1 MRKKIVA
8 GNWKMNVDLSESI
21 DLIES
26 IKKIY
31 DHNPDVE
38 VCIAPSFPFL
48 KQSSELCQGEKI
60 KVLAQ
65 NVNDNLK
72 GAFTGEVSIDM
83 LKSINVDGVIIGH
96 SERREYYKEDDDLL
110 FRKLNI
116 SLENDFKVYFCIG
129 ESLEDRD
136 KNNHFEKV
144 KNQLEKTVF
153 KINNLYPEN
162 LVIAYEPIWAIGTGL
177 TASPEQAQEIH
188 KYIRNLLS
196 ERYGKNIADNTSIIY
211 GGSVKPNSAR
221 EIFEKEDV
229 DGGLIGGASLS
240 PQDFIDI
247 VRSI

>member
-8 GNWKMNVDLSESI
+8 GNWKMNVDLTGSI

-31 DHNPDVE
+31 NHNPDVE

-48 KQSSELCQGEKI
+48 KKSSELCQGEKI

-96 SERREYYKEDDDLL
+96 SERREYYNEDDGLL
-110 FRKLNI
+110 LRKI
-116 SLENDFKVYFCIG
+116 QVSLENNFNVFFCIG
-129 ESLEDRD
+129 ESLEDRE
-136 KNNHFEKV
+136 KNNHFKKV

-153 KINNLYPEN
+153 KIDNIKSEN
-162 LVIAYEPIWAIGTGL
+162 LVLAYEPIWAIGTGL

-188 KYIRNLLS
+188 KYIRNLLF
-196 ERYGKNIADNTSIIY
+196 ERYGRKISDNISILY
-211 GGSVKPNSAR
+211 GGSVKPSSAKD
-221 EIFEKEDV
+221 IFEKEDV

-240 PQDFIDI
+240 PQDFIDVI
-247 VRSI
+247 RSI

>member
-1 MRKKIVA
+1 M
-8 GNWKMNVDLSESI
+8 
-21 DLIES
+21 
-26 IKKIY
+26 
-31 DHNPDVE
+31 
-38 VCIAPSFPFL
+38 
-48 KQSSELCQGEKI
+48 
-60 KVLAQ
+60 LAQ

-72 GAFTGEVSIDM
+72 GAFTGEVSIHM
-83 LKSINVDGVIIGH
+83 LKSINVDGVILGH
-96 SERREYYKEDDDLL
+96 SERREYYNEDDDLL
-110 FRKLNI
+110 LRKLKV
-116 SLENDFKVYFCIG
+116 SLENNFKVYFCIG
-129 ESLEDRD
+129 ESLEDRE

-153 KINNLYPEN
+153 KIDNIDPEN

-196 ERYGKNIADNTSIIY
+196 ERYGNRISDNTSIIY

-221 EIFEKEDV
+221 DIFEKQDV

>member
-8 GNWKMNVDLSESI
+8 GNWKMNVDLNESI
-21 DLIES
+21 NLIES

-31 DHNPDVE
+31 DYSENVE

-48 KQSSELCQGEKI
+48 KESSELCQGEKI

-96 SERREYYKEDDDLL
+96 SERRKYYNEDDDLL
-110 FRKLNI
+110 LRKLRV
-116 SLENDFKVYFCIG
+116 SLENNFNVFFCVG
-129 ESLEDRD
+129 ESLKDRE

-153 KINNLYPEN
+153 KIDNINPEN

-188 KYIRNLLS
+188 KYIRNLLFK
-196 ERYGKNIADNTSIIY
+196 RYGRNISDNISILY
-211 GGSVKPNSAR
+211 GGSVKPSSAKG
-221 EIFEKEDV
+221 IFEKEEV

-247 VRSI
+247 IRSI

>member
-1 MRKKIVA
+1 MRKKIVV

-21 DLIES
+21 NLIES

-31 DHNPDVE
+31 DHSEDVE

-48 KQSSELCQGEKI
+48 KESSELCQGEKI

-96 SERREYYKEDDDLL
+96 SERREYYNEDDDLL
-110 FRKLNI
+110 LRKLQV
-116 SLENDFKVYFCIG
+116 SLDNNFNVFFCVG
-129 ESLEDRD
+129 ESLLDRK

-144 KNQLEKTVF
+144 VF
-153 KINNLYPEN
+153 KIDNVNPEN
-162 LVIAYEPIWAIGTGL
+162 LVLAYEPVWAIGTGL

-188 KYIRNLLS
+188 KYIRNLVC
-196 ERYGKNIADNTSIIY
+196 ERYGKKISDNISIIY
-211 GGSVKPNSAR
+211 GGSVKPSSAK

-240 PQDFIDI
+240 PQDFIDV

>member
-1 MRKKIVA
+1 MRKKIVV

-21 DLIES
+21 NLIES

-31 DHNPDVE
+31 DHSEDVE

-48 KQSSELCQGEKI
+48 KESSELCQGEKI

-96 SERREYYKEDDDLL
+96 SERREYYNEDDDLL
-110 FRKLNI
+110 LRKLQV
-116 SLENDFKVYFCIG
+116 SLDNNFNVFFCVG
-129 ESLEDRD
+129 ESLLDRK

-153 KINNLYPEN
+153 KIDNVNPEN
-162 LVIAYEPIWAIGTGL
+162 LVLAYEPVWAIGTGL

-188 KYIRNLLS
+188 KYIRNLVC
-196 ERYGKNIADNTSIIY
+196 ERYGKKISDNISIIY
-211 GGSVKPNSAR
+211 GGSVKPSSAK

-240 PQDFIDI
+240 PQDFIDV

>member
-31 DHNPDVE
+31 DHHTDVE
-38 VCIAPSFPFL
+38 VFIAPSFPFL
-48 KQSSELCQGEKI
+48 KESIELCRGEKI

-72 GAFTGEVSIDM
+72 GAYTGEVSIHM

-96 SERREYYKEDDDLL
+96 SERREYYNEDANLL
-110 FRKLNI
+110 LRKLKV
-116 SLENDFKVYFCIG
+116 SLENNFNVFFCIG
-129 ESLEDRD
+129 ESLEDRE

-153 KINNLYPEN
+153 KIDNINPQN
-162 LVIAYEPIWAIGTGL
+162 LVLAYEPIWAIGTGL

-188 KYIRNLLS
+188 KHIRNLLC
-196 ERYGKNIADNTSIIY
+196 ERYGRKISDNISIIY
-211 GGSVKPNSAR
+211 GGSVKPSSAKD
-221 EIFEKEDV
+221 IFEKEDV

-240 PQDFIDI
+240 PQDFIDVI
-247 VRSI
+247 RSI

>member
-21 DLIES
+21 DLIKS

-31 DHNPDVE
+31 DHHTDVE
-38 VCIAPSFPFL
+38 VFIAPSFPFL
-48 KQSSELCQGEKI
+48 KESIELCHGEKI

-72 GAFTGEVSIDM
+72 GAYTGEVSIHM

-96 SERREYYKEDDDLL
+96 SERREYYNEDANLL
-110 FRKLNI
+110 LRKLKV
-116 SLENDFKVYFCIG
+116 SLENNFNVFFCIG
-129 ESLEDRD
+129 ESLEDRE

-153 KINNLYPEN
+153 KIDNINPQN
-162 LVIAYEPIWAIGTGL
+162 LVLAYEPIWAIGTGL

-188 KYIRNLLS
+188 KHIRNLLC
-196 ERYGKNIADNTSIIY
+196 ERYGRKISDNISIIY
-211 GGSVKPNSAR
+211 GGSVKPSSAKD
-221 EIFEKEDV
+221 IFEKEDV

-240 PQDFIDI
+240 PQDFIDVI
-247 VRSI
+247 RSI

>member
-38 VCIAPSFPFL
+38 VYIAPSFPFL
-48 KQSSELCQGEKI
+48 KESSELCQGEKI

-65 NVNDNLK
+65 NVNDNLR

-96 SERREYYKEDDDLL
+96 SERREYYNEDDDLL
-110 FRKLNI
+110 LRKLQV
-116 SLENDFKVYFCIG
+116 SLENNFNVFFCVG
-129 ESLEDRD
+129 ESLEERE
-136 KNNHFEKV
+136 KNNH
-144 KNQLEKTVF
+144 
-153 KINNLYPEN
+153 
-162 LVIAYEPIWAIGTGL
+162 LVLAYEPIWAIGTGL

-188 KYIRNLLS
+188 KHIRNLLC
-196 ERYGKNIADNTSIIY
+196 ERYGRKISDNISIIY
-211 GGSVKPNSAR
+211 GGSVKPSSAKD
-221 EIFEKEDV
+221 IFEKEDV
-229 DGGLIGGASLS
+229 DGGLIGGASLF
-240 PQDFIDI
+240 PQDFIDVI
-247 VRSI
+247 RSI

>member
-31 DHNPDVE
+31 DHHTDVE
-38 VCIAPSFPFL
+38 VFIAPSFPFL
-48 KQSSELCQGEKI
+48 KESIELCHGEKI

-72 GAFTGEVSIDM
+72 GAYTGEVSIHM

-96 SERREYYKEDDDLL
+96 SERREYYNEDANLL
-110 FRKLNI
+110 LRKLKV
-116 SLENDFKVYFCIG
+116 SLENNFNVFFCIG
-129 ESLEDRD
+129 ESLEDRE

-153 KINNLYPEN
+153 KIDNINPQN
-162 LVIAYEPIWAIGTGL
+162 LVLAYEPIWAIGTGL

-188 KYIRNLLS
+188 KHIRNLLC
-196 ERYGKNIADNTSIIY
+196 ERYGRKISDNISIIY
-211 GGSVKPNSAR
+211 GGSVKPSSAKD
-221 EIFEKEDV
+221 IFEKEDV

-240 PQDFIDI
+240 PQDFIDVI
-247 VRSI
+247 RSI

>member
-8 GNWKMNVDLSESI
+8 GNWKMNADLRESI
-21 DLIES
+21 NLIDS
-26 IKKIY
+26 IKEIY
-31 DHNPDVE
+31 DGSEDVE

-48 KQSSELCQGEKI
+48 KESSELCKGKKI

-83 LKSINVDGVIIGH
+83 LKSINVDGVILGH
-96 SERREYYKEDDDLL
+96 SERREYYNEDNSLL
-110 FRKLNI
+110 LRKLKI
-116 SLENDFKVYFCIG
+116 SLENNFKVYYCIG
-129 ESLEDRD
+129 ESLQDRE
-136 KNNHFEKV
+136 KNIHFKKV
-144 KNQLEKTVF
+144 KNQLEKTLF
-153 KINNLYPEN
+153 KINNIDPEN

-177 TASPEQAQEIH
+177 TASPQQAQEIH
-188 KYIRNLLS
+188 EHIRKILS
-196 ERYGKNIADNTSIIY
+196 ERYGKKISDNISIIY
-211 GGSVKPNSAR
+211 GGSVKPHSAK

-240 PQDFIDI
+240 AQDFIDI